1 VSSARTEKKQVPI
14 RRGRFKVPDEP
25 GAKPYLIGCRC
36 GNCGKYFSGRRVV
49 CLNCGKQQMEEAALS
64 GKGEIYTFTIVHQQ
78 LPFALVEVPYAIVI
92 VLLEEGCQTH
102 GVITENLDG
111 IDVGKHVEAY
121 FEKAKE
127 DEEGNDLIVD
137 KFRVVN

>member
-1 VSSARTEKKQVPI
+1 MSTAGTGKKQVPI
-14 RRGRFKVPDEP
+14 RRGRFKVPDES
-25 GAKPYLIGCRC
+25 GAKPYLIGCKC

-102 GVITENLDG
+102 GVITENLDD
-111 IDVGKHVEAY
+111 IEVGKHVETY

-127 DEEGNDLIVD
+127 DEEGNDLITD
-137 KFRVVN
+137 KFRLVN

>member
-1 VSSARTEKKQVPI
+1 VSTAGTGKKQVPI

-25 GAKPYLIGCRC
+25 GAKPYLIGSKC
-36 GNCGKYFSGRRVV
+36 GNCGKYFSPRRLV
-49 CLNCGKQQMEEAALS
+49 CLNCGKQQMEEVALS

-102 GVITENLDG
+102 GVITENLDD
-111 IDVGKHVEAY
+111 IEVGKHVETY

-137 KFRVVN
+137 KFRLVN